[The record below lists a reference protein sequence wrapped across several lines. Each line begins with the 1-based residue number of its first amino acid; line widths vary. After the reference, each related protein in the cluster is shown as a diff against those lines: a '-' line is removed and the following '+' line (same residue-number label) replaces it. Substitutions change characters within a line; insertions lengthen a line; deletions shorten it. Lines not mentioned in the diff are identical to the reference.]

1 MGGTWFSFYFHS
13 ALPSFPSWFLP
24 SPLSSLFPL
33 RGIAREL
40 PKKFSDDS
48 RKDIQPQSRYLR
60 VSRLSRIFT
69 LQDRPFAQAS
79 IKDMHPAEES
89 INVCLDR
96 DTSIERKR
104 ARNVY
109 PESRRTAS
117 SSSIYYETPAA
128 SRDALSIR
136 RETGLRPARNR
147 AYNSANFT
155 AWSLYSSASP
165 SPCIIPQRSLPTS
178 ADRTADLE
186 GLPPRARA
194 RSE

>member
-109 PESRRTAS
+109 PESRRLRSSRIYIDLRRSGERQGSGTPLCRFDPPNCVLELDLLRNPGRFQRRIIDKARDRLKAS
-117 SSSIYYETPAA
+117 SQS
-128 SRDALSIR
+128 
-136 RETGLRPARNR
+136 
-147 AYNSANFT
+147 
-155 AWSLYSSASP
+155 
-165 SPCIIPQRSLPTS
+165 CV
-178 ADRTADLE
+178 
-186 GLPPRARA
+186 
-194 RSE
+194 